1 MKKILVTIIVA
12 AMTAAISCNPISQD
26 TASGHAP
33 KRDLS
38 VGIIIDGTDLKSQQ
52 SSIPVV
58 TTKFLREFTDVFQ
71 QKASGSVF
79 VTYID
84 DDFRNNGEPVFA
96 NFNYSIP
103 EPVSKRGDETGEE
116 FKSRLTRYREDS
128 AAVAQKMATDFQ
140 SFVNEANAIL
150 EEAYSPRVFESKRG
164 SDVFGGINCG
174 IRNLEST
181 CSKEKVLIVI
191 SDLDH
196 NMPSSTLD
204 KLPEDVKMYVVCGT
218 NHPTIENYPY
228 TDLVTLEQIYSVLF

>member
-84 DDFRNNGEPVFA
+84 DDFRNNGEPVFT

-103 EPVSKRGDETGEE
+103 EPVSKRGDETDKE
-116 FKSRLTRYREDS
+116 FKLRLTRYREDS

-140 SFVNEANAIL
+140 SFVNEVKVVQVVVALKTPPLCHSLAHLSHVIFAAESANSRIQF
-150 EEAYSPRVFESKRG
+150 R
-164 SDVFGGINCG
+164 
-174 IRNLEST
+174 
-181 CSKEKVLIVI
+181 
-191 SDLDH
+191 
-196 NMPSSTLD
+196 
-204 KLPEDVKMYVVCGT
+204 LPEKCFFAT
-218 NHPTIENYPY
+218 K
-228 TDLVTLEQIYSVLF
+228 L

>member
-12 AMTAAISCNPISQD
+12 AMTAAFSCNPISQD

-140 SFVNEANAIL
+140 SFVNEVKVVQVVVALKTPPLCHSLAHLSVIFAAESANSRIPCRL
-150 EEAYSPRVFESKRG
+150 SE
-164 SDVFGGINCG
+164 NCFFAA
-174 IRNLEST
+174 
-181 CSKEKVLIVI
+181 
-191 SDLDH
+191 
-196 NMPSSTLD
+196 
-204 KLPEDVKMYVVCGT
+204 KL
-218 NHPTIENYPY
+218 
-228 TDLVTLEQIYSVLF
+228 

>member
-12 AMTAAISCNPISQD
+12 AMTAAFSCNPISQD

-140 SFVNEANAIL
+140 SFVNEVKVVQVVVALKTPPLCHTLAHPHPIFAAESANSRIQF
-150 EEAYSPRVFESKRG
+150 R
-164 SDVFGGINCG
+164 
-174 IRNLEST
+174 
-181 CSKEKVLIVI
+181 
-191 SDLDH
+191 
-196 NMPSSTLD
+196 
-204 KLPEDVKMYVVCGT
+204 LPENCFFATK
-218 NHPTIENYPY
+218 
-228 TDLVTLEQIYSVLF
+228 L

>member
-1 MKKILVTIIVA
+1 MIA
-12 AMTAAISCNPISQD
+12 AMAAATSCNPISQD
-26 TASGHAP
+26 TVSGHAP

-58 TTKFLREFTDVFQ
+58 TIDFLREFAEVFR

-79 VTYID
+79 ITYID
-84 DDFRNNGEPVFA
+84 DDFRNNGDPVFT

-103 EPVSKRGDETGEE
+103 ELVSKRGDETGKE
-116 FKSRLTRYREDS
+116 FNLRLTHYREDS
-128 AAVAQKMATDFQ
+128 AAVAQKMAADLQ
-140 SFVNEANAIL
+140 SFLNVASTLL
-150 EEAYSPRVFESKRG
+150 EEAYSPRVYESKRG

-174 IRNLEST
+174 IRNLNST

-204 KLPEDVKMYVVCGT
+204 KLPEDVRMYVVCGA

-228 TDLVTLEQIYSVLF
+228 TDLVNLQQVISAVFN

>member
-1 MKKILVTIIVA
+1 MIA
-12 AMTAAISCNPISQD
+12 AMATATSCNMTSQE
-26 TASGHAP
+26 AVSGHAQ
-33 KRDLS
+33 KKDLS

-58 TTKFLREFTDVFQ
+58 TIDFLREFAEVFQ

-84 DDFRNNGEPVFA
+84 DDFRNNGEPVFT

-103 EPVSKRGDETGEE
+103 EPVSKRGDETDKE
-116 FKSRLTRYREDS
+116 FKLRLTRYREDS

-140 SFVNEANAIL
+140 SFVNAASTLL
-150 EEAYSPRVFESKRG
+150 EEAYSPRVYESKRG
-164 SDVFGGINCG
+164 SDVFGGINCE
-174 IRNLEST
+174 IRNLNST

-204 KLPEDVKMYVVCGT
+204 KLPEDIRMYVVCGA

-228 TDLVTLEQIYSVLF
+228 TDLVTLEQIFSVLF

>member
-12 AMTAAISCNPISQD
+12 AMTAAFSCNPISQD

-140 SFVNEANAIL
+140 SFVNEVKVVQVVVALKTPPLCHSLAHLSHVIFAAESANSRIQF
-150 EEAYSPRVFESKRG
+150 R
-164 SDVFGGINCG
+164 
-174 IRNLEST
+174 
-181 CSKEKVLIVI
+181 
-191 SDLDH
+191 
-196 NMPSSTLD
+196 
-204 KLPEDVKMYVVCGT
+204 LPEKCFFAT
-218 NHPTIENYPY
+218 K
-228 TDLVTLEQIYSVLF
+228 L